1 MNTRYCGRNY
11 RVATAAIESFVD
23 LVERCLRVLI
33 PGALVYARP
42 RMGKTHAIDYVCLHL
57 ERSRPDVLTVR
68 MSCEH
73 HRTDFEGPFFSALLI
88 AAGATGQVLNTSIT
102 NKRQEL
108 IRRLRERLAARRGHI
123 VVLFCDEAQ
132 RQSRNA
138 YEWLRDVHDQLAYH
152 GIRLITFLVGQPQLL
167 AQKAGFQMS
176 GDEQIVARFMIEQLQ
191 FYGIA
196 DAAEAATCLAGYD
209 RTRYPEHSGA
219 SFTGFFLPQGVAAG
233 LRLEDCGAD
242 LWNAFVRA
250 LPRRN
255 FPGRRKSR
263 WIILPVLWRV
273 CWGRAVGLTHRCS
286 NSMKSTGRA
295 RSRNPATSPHSDRSS
310 RRSAD
315 RHHDAPHSHHSGPC
329 DQIG

>member
-1 MNTRYCGRNY
+1 MARLQIETYEHPLLRRNY

-57 ERSRPDVLTVR
+57 ERLRPDVLTVR

-191 FYGIA
+191 FSGIA

-209 RTRYPEHSGA
+209 RTRYPEHSGP
-219 SFTGFFLPQGVAAG
+219 SFTGFFFAAGRRGGVTLGGVRGRSVECLRPSACRGATIRCARDPDGLFTRAVESLLGQGGRFDSSLLKLDEVHWTRAVEESGYVAAQ
-233 LRLEDCGAD
+233 
-242 LWNAFVRA
+242 
-250 LPRRN
+250 
-255 FPGRRKSR
+255 
-263 WIILPVLWRV
+263 
-273 CWGRAVGLTHRCS
+273 
-286 NSMKSTGRA
+286 
-295 RSRNPATSPHSDRSS
+295 RSVIAT
-310 RRSAD
+310 
-315 RHHDAPHSHHSGPC
+315 
-329 DQIG
+329 IG

>member
-1 MNTRYCGRNY
+1 MARRQIETHEHPLLRRNY

-57 ERSRPDVLTVR
+57 GRARPEVLTLR

-73 HRTDFEGPFFSALLI
+73 HRSDFEGPFFSALLI

-132 RQSRNA
+132 RQSRNS

-152 GIRLITFLVGQPQLL
+152 RIRLITFLIGQPQLL
-167 AQKAGFQMS
+167 AQKAKFQMQ

-191 FYGIA
+191 FHGIRN
-196 DAAEAATCLAGYD
+196 AAEAATCLAGYD
-209 RTRYPEHSGA
+209 KTRYPEGSGP
-219 SFTGFFLPQGVAAG
+219 SFTGFFLPKGFAAG
-233 LRLEDCGAD
+233 LRLEHSGAD

-250 LPRRN
+250 HAQAQLTGTPEIQMDYFTRAIESLLLQGVN
-255 FPGRRKSR
+255 FDDQALKLDESY
-263 WIILPVLWRV
+263 WA
-273 CWGRAVGLTHRCS
+273 RAVEESGYVS
-286 NSMKSTGRA
+286 A
-295 RSRNPATSPHSDRSS
+295 QRSVVPPPD
-310 RRSAD
+310 
-315 RHHDAPHSHHSGPC
+315 
-329 DQIG
+329 

>member
-1 MNTRYCGRNY
+1 MARRAIEVIEHPLLRRNY

-57 ERSRPDVLTVR
+57 ARSRPDVLTLR

-73 HRTDFEGPFFSALLI
+73 HRTDFEGPFFCGLLI
-88 AAGATGQVLNTSIT
+88 AAGASGEALKASNTD
-102 NKRQEL
+102 KRQEL
-108 IRRLRERLAARRGHI
+108 IRRLRERLTARRGHI

-132 RQSRNA
+132 RQSKNA

-167 AQKAGFQMS
+167 AQKGRFQMS
-176 GDEQIVARFMIEQLQ
+176 GDEQIVARFMIEQLE
-191 FYGIA
+191 FSGIQ
-196 DAAEAATCLAGYD
+196 DAADAATCLAGYD
-209 RTRYPEHSGA
+209 QTRYPEHSGPT
-219 SFTGFFLPQGVAAG
+219 FTGFFLPQGVAAG

-250 LPRRN
+250 HAEAQLVGAPEIQMDY
-255 FPGRRKSR
+255 FT
-263 WIILPVLWRV
+263 
-273 CWGRAVGLTHRCS
+273 RAVESLLGQGKRFDSSLLKLDEGHW
-286 NSMKSTGRA
+286 MRA
-295 RSRNPATSPHSDRSS
+295 VEDSGYVAAQRSVISP
-310 RRSAD
+310 
-315 RHHDAPHSHHSGPC
+315 
-329 DQIG
+329 IE

>member
-1 MNTRYCGRNY
+1 MARRAIEVIEHPLLRRNY

-57 ERSRPDVLTVR
+57 GRSRPDVLTLR

-88 AAGATGQVLNTSIT
+88 AAGATGEALKASNTD
-102 NKRQEL
+102 KRQEL
-108 IRRLRERLAARRGHI
+108 IRRLRERLAARRGYI

-132 RQSRNA
+132 RQSKNA

-167 AQKAGFQMS
+167 AQKGRFQMS
-176 GDEQIVARFMIEQLQ
+176 GDEQIVARFMIEQLE
-191 FYGIA
+191 FSGIQ
-196 DAAEAATCLAGYD
+196 DAADAATCLAGYD
-209 RTRYPEHSGA
+209 QTRYPEHSGPT
-219 SFTGFFLPQGVAAG
+219 FTGFFLPQGVAAG

-250 LPRRN
+250 HAEAQLAGAPEIQMDY
-255 FPGRRKSR
+255 FT
-263 WIILPVLWRV
+263 
-273 CWGRAVGLTHRCS
+273 RAVESLLGQGKRLDSSLLKLDEGHW
-286 NSMKSTGRA
+286 MRA
-295 RSRNPATSPHSDRSS
+295 VEESGYVAAQRSVISP
-310 RRSAD
+310 
-315 RHHDAPHSHHSGPC
+315 
-329 DQIG
+329 IE